1 VELALWEESHCR
13 GDNRPSVSYQFTHL
27 LHLNIGLTESEG
39 RSKDQLRL
47 HKVWL
52 VECGVRRLSV
62 VRHPST
68 RQLLYNRIADAGSMH
83 EDEDGKEVDER
94 GSEIKTVAR
103 RLPVGINS
111 QP

>member
-1 VELALWEESHCR
+1 
-13 GDNRPSVSYQFTHL
+13 
-27 LHLNIGLTESEG
+27 
-39 RSKDQLRL
+39 
-47 HKVWL
+47 
-52 VECGVRRLSV
+52 
-62 VRHPST
+62 
-68 RQLLYNRIADAGSMH
+68 LLYNRIADAGSMH